1 MGRAPDEDDDV
12 TVASEVD
19 NDVIIATDD
28 DAAVKK
34 EEVTVPLFKDDKV
47 WNILVLNVK
56 KNFWRWDI

>member
-12 TVASEVD
+12 TVPSEVD

-28 DAAVKK
+28 DATVKK

-47 WNILVLNVK
+47 
-56 KNFWRWDI
+56 